1 MGCVREGLKGEG
13 GAINLEQGLQSFLC
27 GLFLELAFFLRAKV
41 SISFR
46 GLDLVEDRFKFN
58 GGPYGRDPV

>member
-13 GAINLEQGLQSFLC
+13 GATNLEQGLQSFLC

-46 GLDLVEDRFKFN
+46 GLDLVEDRF
-58 GGPYGRDPV
+58 